1 MNIIHVIVMAITEG
15 VTEFLPIS
23 STGHMVL
30 VSKLLGIEQ
39 TNFVKSFEI
48 IIQLGAILAAVI
60 LYAKMLF
67 ANRALLYKVAVAF
80 IPAAVVGLVGYKL
93 IKDILLGNAWITV
106 VALLLGGIALIALEY
121 KLKDERGTK
130 LTLKSITYREALLI
144 GLAQS
149 VSIIPGVS
157 RAAATIMGGL
167 LTGMNRKSAVE
178 FSFMLAI
185 PTMIAASGLDV
196 LESRDAIIQGNMLY
210 LGLGFVIAFAVAY
223 AVIRWM
229 LKFIQ
234 TNTFIPFGI
243 YRIVLALLFMLF
255 VLR

>member
-1 MNIIHVIVMAITEG
+1 MNIIHVIVLAVVEG

-30 VSKLLGIEQ
+30 VSHLLGIEQ
-39 TNFVKSFEI
+39 TDFVKSFEI

-60 LYAKMLF
+60 LYAKMLL
-67 ANRALLYKVAVAF
+67 ANRALLYKVAVSF
-80 IPAAVVGLVGYKL
+80 VPAAVIGLVGYKL
-93 IKDILLGNAWITV
+93 IKGFLLGNAWITV
-106 VALLLGGIALIALEY
+106 VALLLGGIALIVLEY
-121 KLKDERGTK
+121 KLKQEKGTK
-130 LTLKSITYREALLI
+130 LTLKSITYREALII

-185 PTMIAASGLDV
+185 PTMLAASGLDI
-196 LESRDAIIQGNMLY
+196 LESRDAIMHGNILY
-210 LGLGFVIAFAVAY
+210 LALGFVIAFAVAY

-234 TNTFIPFGI
+234 TNTLIPFGV
-243 YRIVLALLFMLF
+243 YRIILALLFMLF